1 MDRGPNGAMVPADLS
16 MYNID
21 IMRVSSCIL
30 LPRTLRIFDR
40 HAHDA
45 YEVHYVIA
53 GRGSFE
59 LRGQG
64 LAVRPGDFFYTHP
77 ATMHR
82 MVVPEG
88 EYLLQYIALLEL
100 DTDHDAELAGDLEEL
115 LGEGQIRRLGDRYHA
130 LFAQMSRQSLSND
143 SRQHRAA
150 SARMTGF
157 LYDLMVDTPTTSGG
171 HPAIEQALEF
181 MRSHVGVAYSLDD
194 LVVDLRLDKSYFI
207 RLFKKHVGVPPMRY
221 AMNLKMSAASDLLRT
236 TTEPLAEVAARV
248 GFDDE
253 YHFAKRFKQW
263 AGTPPGAY
271 RGTP

>member
-1 MDRGPNGAMVPADLS
+1 

-40 HAHDA
+40 HAHNS

-59 LRGQG
+59 LRGQP
-64 LAVRPGDFFYTHP
+64 LSVRQGDFFYTHP
-77 ATMHR
+77 GTMHR

-88 EYLLQYIALLEL
+88 EYLLQYIAFLEL
-100 DTDHDAELAGDLEEL
+100 DPDRDAELVGDMEAL
-115 LGEGQIRRLGDRYHA
+115 LGEGQVRRLGDRYHA

-143 SRQHRAA
+143 PHQHRAA
-150 SARMTGF
+150 SARMAGF
-157 LYDLMVDTPTTSGG
+157 LYDLMVDTPTASGS
-171 HPAIEQALEF
+171 HPAIQQALEF
-181 MRSHVGVAYSLDD
+181 MRSHVGIAYGLND
-194 LVVDLRLDKSYFI
+194 LVSDLALDKSYFI

-236 TTEPLAEVAARV
+236 TAEPLAEVAARV

-271 RGTP
+271 RRDTLAP